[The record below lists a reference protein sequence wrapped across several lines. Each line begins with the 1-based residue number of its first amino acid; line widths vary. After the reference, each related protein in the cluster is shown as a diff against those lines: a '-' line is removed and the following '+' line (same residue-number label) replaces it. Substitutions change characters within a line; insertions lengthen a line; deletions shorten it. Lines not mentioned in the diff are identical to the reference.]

1 MAVDLQKVKELR
13 ERTNSGFLDCKTALE
28 ENNNDIEASIKWLQQ
43 KGIIKAAKKS
53 SRIAAEGI
61 VHAYVN
67 NNVAVLFELN
77 SETDFVA
84 KNKLFLE
91 FADKLQEFLVKTSF
105 KNIDDLLN
113 KKLDGLS
120 IDDYCKDLT
129 AKIGEKISL
138 RRVEKYEA
146 KSGEIVAGY
155 THANNRVASI
165 VFAKG
170 NKVEDLRHI
179 AMHIT
184 ALNPSYIF
192 ESDIPKSILT
202 KITNEIAKS
211 PKLVNKPEKIQQS
224 IKEGM
229 LRKEFNDLGVLMY
242 QPYVMDDSKTVGK
255 FLSEISLELK
265 CAKRFEVGEGI
276 EKKTVDFAS
285 EVAEQMNSK

>member
-61 VHAYVN
+61 VRAYVN

-120 IDDYCKDLT
+120 IDDYCKNWWKNFFT
-129 AKIGEKISL
+129 
-138 RRVEKYEA
+138 
-146 KSGEIVAGY
+146 
-155 THANNRVASI
+155 
-165 VFAKG
+165 
-170 NKVEDLRHI
+170 
-179 AMHIT
+179 
-184 ALNPSYIF
+184 
-192 ESDIPKSILT
+192 
-202 KITNEIAKS
+202 
-211 PKLVNKPEKIQQS
+211 
-224 IKEGM
+224 
-229 LRKEFNDLGVLMY
+229 
-242 QPYVMDDSKTVGK
+242 
-255 FLSEISLELK
+255 
-265 CAKRFEVGEGI
+265 
-276 EKKTVDFAS
+276 
-285 EVAEQMNSK
+285 